1 LKNAEIILDLR
12 KREKGKEKGKERER
26 KEEKE
31 RERKGEQVCEREGK
45 AYDTEH
51 YQMLKFLKGR

>member
-1 LKNAEIILDLR
+1 LR
-12 KREKGKEKGKERER
+12 KREREEGKERERERER
-26 KEEKE
+26 KEEKVCV
-31 RERKGEQVCEREGK
+31 RERK